1 MPWVLPHEWSGP
13 EVSYLVSKSVLSR
26 LAALRLTPSSPAESS
41 GRVAVAP
48 LMGWTHRHF
57 RYLLRCVSPSV
68 VLFTEMIPSAALV
81 HGRKT
86 QSLLSYHS
94 CEHPIALQ
102 LAGDCPDQLA
112 NAARIGH
119 EYGYD
124 EINLNVGCPSPRVQ
138 RGGFGVCLMAQ
149 PERLAECVR
158 AIRSVNPVPV
168 TIKCRLGFDEHHS
181 DHFLD
186 DFVAILS
193 EAGCSTFY
201 VHARMAWLQGLD
213 PKENR
218 EKPPLNYS
226 RVDRL
231 KKKFKDLEII
241 LNGGIR
247 DLEQVVELLSRFDG
261 VMVGRRVLEDP
272 LWLAEVDQRLG
283 RASRDIRTREAVVL
297 AYVDYLRKILRDPGL
312 PGQGRRSPSLFQ
324 PLGGLFRS
332 FPGAAKMRAEA
343 ARASQAAPSELL
355 GWLDRL
361 EKWAEAGSS
370 HLAPG
375 HPYRVSDV

>member
-1 MPWVLPHEWSGP
+1 M
-13 EVSYLVSKSVLSR
+13 
-26 LAALRLTPSSPAESS
+26 A
-41 GRVAVAP
+41 
-48 LMGWTHRHF
+48 
-57 RYLLRCVSPSV
+57 
-68 VLFTEMIPSAALV
+68 LFTEMIPSAALV
-81 HGRKT
+81 QGQRT
-86 QSLLSYHS
+86 RPLLSYHS

-102 LAGDCPDQLA
+102 LAGDHPDQLA
-112 NAARIGH
+112 HAARVGH

-138 RGGFGVCLMAQ
+138 HGGFGVCLMAQ

-158 AIRSVNPVPV
+158 AIRSVSPVPV
-168 TIKCRLGFDEHHS
+168 TIKCRLGFDKHHS
-181 DHFLD
+181 EGFLD
-186 DFVAILS
+186 DFVAVLS

-201 VHARMAWLQGLD
+201 IHARMAWLKGLD

-231 KKKFKDLEII
+231 KQKFKDLEII
-241 LNGGIR
+241 INGGIR
-247 DLEQVVELLSRFDG
+247 NLEQVEELLSRFDG

-283 RASRDIRTREAVVL
+283 RASRGIRTRENVVM
-297 AYVDYLRKILRDPGL
+297 AYSDYLRKILEDPEAMARGHL
-312 PGQGRRSPSLFQ
+312 SPSLFQ
-324 PLGGLFRS
+324 PFWGLFRS
-332 FPGAAKMRAEA
+332 FPGAAKMRAETA
-343 ARASQAAPSELL
+343 QASRATPSELL

-370 HLAPG
+370 HSISG
-375 HPYRVSDV
+375 HI